1 MPSNKNTARQNSVR
15 RSIASLAARLMAEDG
30 IADYGHAKRKA
41 ARQLGAEDNVA
52 LPNNAE
58 IEAELRVYQS
68 LYQGEEQA
76 QRIREL
82 RLAALQVMEMLH
94 EFRPYLTGAVLDG
107 TAGRYAAMELDV
119 YAQSGKDVEIFLLNR
134 NIQYYHAEAPRGTPE
149 GPETVLR
156 FDYAGAPVCLRV
168 FDPVA
173 ERTQRRNPRNGRTV
187 ERARAEAVAA
197 LIEEVGK

>member
-1 MPSNKNTARQNSVR
+1 
-15 RSIASLAARLMAEDG
+15 MAEDG

-52 LPNNAE
+52 LPTNAE

-68 LYQGEEQA
+68 LYQGEEQT
-76 QRIREL
+76 QRLREL
-82 RLAALQVMEMLH
+82 RLAALQVMDMLH
-94 EFRPYLTGAVLDG
+94 QFRPYLTGAVLDG
-107 TAGRYAAMELDV
+107 TAGRYAVIELDA

-134 NIQYYHAEAPRGTPE
+134 NIEYDHAEAPRGAPE
-149 GPETVLR
+149 GLEAVLR

-187 ERARAEAVAA
+187 ERARADAVAA
-197 LIEEVGK
+197 LVEEDGK